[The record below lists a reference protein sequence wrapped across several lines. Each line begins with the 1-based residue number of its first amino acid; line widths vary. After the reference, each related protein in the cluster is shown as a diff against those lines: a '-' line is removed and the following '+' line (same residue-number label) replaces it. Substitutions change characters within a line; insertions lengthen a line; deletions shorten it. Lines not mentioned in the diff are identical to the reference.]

1 MITNLSDPKNKES
14 YQVEQ
19 IKRLTSLWI
28 YQIGKNKLT
37 RSQVDKKLAGVS
49 ADQQEAFRYWLNHYR
64 DLSISTKATPVK
76 ARTLP
81 PLWVQN
87 RQRQKTKNRPYA
99 K

>member
-1 MITNLSDPKNKES
+1 MTTNLTDPKNKEV

-28 YQIGKNKLT
+28 YQMGKNKLT
-37 RSQVDKKLAGVS
+37 RLQVDKKLAGVS
-49 ADQQEAFRYWLNHYR
+49 PDQQETFRYWLNHYR
-64 DLSISTKATPVK
+64 ELSTSAKAAPTNTRKP
-76 ARTLP
+76 P

-87 RQRQKTKNRPYA
+87 RQKLKAKNRPYA